1 MPIILL
7 RPSDIRFAQ
16 NSISG
21 EFQDGTRLDE
31 TFVELLRETLT
42 PDRLPPIDVVYKA
55 DQWWTVTGNRR
66 LYLYRKLEAL
76 HLVNRIKV
84 NQRSM
89 DEYWVRK
96 QLRNLMT
103 TENSGKSVYIR
114 RSYSHIAVE
123 IDRLEREWTGSR
135 SKETVVNAY
144 DTRNTS
150 QAIPNVVRHT
160 RTSNQAN
167 PNVVTYTSTFS
178 ESIPSIVGNTR
189 TSNQAIPNVASHT
202 RTSSQAN
209 PNVVTYTRT
218 FSESIPNVVG
228 HTCTGTSNQAIP
240 NVVTYTST
248 FSETIPNVVGH
259 TIYRTSNQANP
270 NEVSHTFSQVDPSL
284 VSHTRDYI
292 SSNSSQSVGR
302 GMSHIGYHDSGNT
315 NHSGERA
322 TRNSSDSLS
331 LADDTLRGV
340 PAVSVVDIEIESSDA
355 IQTEPGYLA
364 SLYNSVLL
372 FIARLFRLEAHV
384 S

>member
-1 MPIILL
+1 MPIIQL

-209 PNVVTYTRT
+209 PNVVTYT
-218 FSESIPNVVG
+218 
-228 HTCTGTSNQAIP
+228 
-240 NVVTYTST
+240 ST
-248 FSETIPNVVGH
+248 FSEAIPNVVGH

-302 GMSHIGYHDSGNT
+302 GMSHIGYHYSGNT

-331 LADDTLRGV
+331 LADNTLRGV